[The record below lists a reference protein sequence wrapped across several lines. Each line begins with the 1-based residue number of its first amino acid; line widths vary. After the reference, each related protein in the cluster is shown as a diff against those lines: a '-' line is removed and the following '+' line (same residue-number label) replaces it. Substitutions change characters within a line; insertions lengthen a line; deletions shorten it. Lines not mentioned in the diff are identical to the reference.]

1 MPEHFQAMLAGYLL
15 EIADVRAIGFTARL
29 THSGRQAAQKEKTR
43 FMNVARVFTV
53 GFSIAGLGLLLDTSA
68 VGQSTGSNVHDLVH
82 QLNEALESVYDHV
95 APAVV
100 VIDISKNANPSNSN
114 NPFEG
119 FDFFHG
125 PQGDEGGDQPDQS
138 EGSGFIVRG
147 DGYIL
152 TNNHVIEGADKIQ
165 VKLKDG
171 RILAAKLIGADDRTD
186 VAVIKIDGANLPV
199 VDIADSDQ
207 VKVGQLVCAIGT
219 PYKFEYTFTT
229 GVVSAKGRN
238 ELLADKYEDYIQTD
252 AAINPGNSGG
262 PLCDIDGKVI
272 GMNTLIHG
280 LNRGLGFAISSNL
293 FKQVSDQLISTGKI
307 VRPWLGI
314 IIESLNGENRG
325 DLFKGLDKGVVIRT
339 VQAETPAA
347 KSDLRPA
354 DVITEVDGVAV
365 GSARELQREILKKKV
380 GDQVNLGI
388 WRSGKRLVVPV
399 RTEELPVETNHLA
412 AEPSPTQAPVANTS
426 FGLQLQEVTPDL
438 KRDLGL
444 KTDSG
449 LVVVAV
455 APNSAAATA
464 DIQPG
469 DVITEVGKTP
479 VSTLDTLQKALG
491 DQKNKSSLLLLLDR
505 RGIKTY
511 SIVKSGK

>member
-1 MPEHFQAMLAGYLL
+1 
-15 EIADVRAIGFTARL
+15 
-29 THSGRQAAQKEKTR
+29 
-43 FMNVARVFTV
+43 MNVARVFTV
-53 GFSIAGLGLLLDTSA
+53 GFGIVSVGLLLDTSA
-68 VGQSTGSNVHDLVH
+68 VCESAGTSGHDLVY
-82 QLNEALESVYDHV
+82 QLNDALESVYDHV

-100 VIDISKNANPSNSN
+100 VIDISKNANPSNGN

-138 EGSGFIVRG
+138 EGSGFIVRS

-152 TNNHVIEGADKIQ
+152 TNNHVIDGADKIQ

-171 RILAAKLIGADDRTD
+171 RILTARLIGADDRTD
-186 VAVIKIDGANLPV
+186 VAVIKIDGTNLPV
-199 VDIADSDQ
+199 VDVGDSDQ

-262 PLCDIDGKVI
+262 PLCDIDSKVI

-293 FKQVSDQLISTGKI
+293 AKQVSDQLINDGRI
-307 VRPWLGI
+307 IRPWLGI
-314 IIESLNGENRG
+314 IIESLTEQNRG
-325 DLFKGLDKGVVIRT
+325 DLFKGGDKGVVVRT
-339 VQAETPAA
+339 IQADTPAA

-354 DVITEVDGVAV
+354 DVITEIDGVKV
-365 GSARELQREILKKKV
+365 SSARELQNEVLKKKI

-388 WRSGKRLVVPV
+388 WRSGKKLILAVK
-399 RTEELPVETNHLA
+399 TKELPTNTGRA
-412 AEPSPTQAPVANTS
+412 PPSPAATPPPQSNNTT
-426 FGLQLQEVTPDL
+426 FGVGVQDLTPDL
-438 KRDLGL
+438 KREL
-444 KTDSG
+444 
-449 LVVVAV
+449 A
-455 APNSAAATA
+455 
-464 DIQPG
+464 
-469 DVITEVGKTP
+469 
-479 VSTLDTLQKALG
+479 
-491 DQKNKSSLLLLLDR
+491 
-505 RGIKTY
+505 
-511 SIVKSGK
+511 